1 MTASGTVT
9 YTAGGGAVPA
19 DSALAVT
26 DPGSSTLVG
35 ATLTLSSGFLAGDT
49 LNFTNQNGI
58 TGSYNSGTGVLT
70 LSGIAT
76 LANYQSALE
85 SITYSSSASDP
96 ASGGS
101 DTSRTLSWQV
111 NDGTF
116 TSAVATSAVHILVNT
131 PTPTHTSTAT
141 LTRTPT
147 SSPTVTDT
155 VTATATPT
163 FHWVNSWPLNSPFG
177 LACNRAASVVYATL
191 PSQVDIFDSVTN
203 FNTPTNQW
211 ISYGS
216 TAFISPQ
223 TQAVNPV
230 NGNVYVL
237 DGGSGGAQVV
247 YQFTSTGGLVNHS
260 TTAFNTIQDVETDSA
275 GNAYV
280 VDQGGATLY
289 ELNSSMGV
297 VKTWTAAGSTAFSS
311 LFSVALD
318 SSNNIYVCDNGSA
331 PGHNHIWELN
341 AGAGTTVV
349 NTWNTPSGNFIYQM
363 CVNPSGTVYAVDEGV
378 VGLEKYVPGTPTP
391 VIFTGSEGGGTA
403 FSAPDGVCFLPNG
416 DLLVADFSINKL
428 EEYTP

>member
-1 MTASGTVT
+1 
-9 YTAGGGAVPA
+9 
-19 DSALAVT
+19 
-26 DPGSSTLVG
+26 
-35 ATLTLSSGFLAGDT
+35 
-49 LNFTNQNGI
+49 
-58 TGSYNSGTGVLT
+58 
-70 LSGIAT
+70 
-76 LANYQSALE
+76 
-85 SITYSSSASDP
+85 
-96 ASGGS
+96 
-101 DTSRTLSWQV
+101 
-111 NDGTF
+111 
-116 TSAVATSAVHILVNT
+116 
-131 PTPTHTSTAT
+131 
-141 LTRTPT
+141 
-147 SSPTVTDT
+147 
-155 VTATATPT
+155 
-163 FHWVNSWPLNSPFG
+163 
-177 LACNRAASVVYATL
+177 
-191 PSQVDIFDSVTN
+191 VDIFDSVTN

-391 VIFTGSEGGGTA
+391 VTFTGSEGGGTA